1 MSCADGVIA
10 YIGLGSNLGDS
21 AARVQEGMAAV
32 GAIPG
37 VRLRRCSSLYRSAPV
52 GITAQPDF
60 INAACEIET
69 TLDPAGLLQQLLE
82 VERHGGRVR
91 DGTKGGPRTLDL
103 DLLLYGERVMNEPGL
118 VLPHPRLHE
127 LAFVLQPLCELDENL
142 NIPGQGAARVLLAAC
157 HDQRIERLSAGTR
170 GEHAATSR
178 SSCA

>member
-103 DLLLYGERVMNEPGL
+103 DLLLYGGEAIRSAALTV
-118 VLPHPRLHE
+118 PHPRLHE
-127 LAFVLQPLCELDENL
+127 RAFVLYPLSELEPDL
-142 NIPGQGAARVLLAAC
+142 VIPGHGPLRELLAGCAG
-157 HDQRIERLSAGTR
+157 QRVQKMDV
-170 GEHAATSR
+170 
-178 SSCA
+178 